1 MERDVGLPERAN
13 FFFALLPDPAAT
25 ASADRMAKALIR
37 WFELAGRPRTNKYH
51 VSLWG

>member
-25 ASADRMAKALIR
+25 ASADRMAKALIG